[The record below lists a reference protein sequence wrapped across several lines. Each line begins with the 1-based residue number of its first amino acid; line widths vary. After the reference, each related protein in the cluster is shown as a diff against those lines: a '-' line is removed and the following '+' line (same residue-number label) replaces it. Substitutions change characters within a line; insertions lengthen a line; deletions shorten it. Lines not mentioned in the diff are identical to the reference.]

1 MRPDPGSFRDPTSR
15 VYLDQDRVVRGLSDE
30 SAAELRKI
38 TDMAWYQRA
47 VSGGA
52 IVDTTWLDVDPG
64 VGGEWSAY
72 VEHPR
77 IPFISYPYEWPF
89 EMLRDAARLQ
99 IELLLAGLDE
109 GVMSKDASPYNVQFI
124 GSRPTFIDVG
134 SFELQREGEPW
145 YGYRQF
151 CQLFLY
157 PLMFQ
162 AYKELPYQPWLR
174 GAIDGITPDEARR
187 VLSGRKKGRKGVL
200 THVELHAR
208 AQDRFADSDE
218 DVKSELKNAGFQ
230 QAMIKANLE
239 KLAKLL
245 TQLEW
250 RQAQSEWS
258 SYSERSHY
266 AAPELEHKAAFV
278 RDVSSATRRK
288 LAWDVGCNDGYFSRI
303 AAEHAS
309 CVVALDADHL
319 VVDQLYRTLRR
330 ERERR
335 ILPLVMNLA
344 DPSPGIGWRGRE
356 RLPFHDRGRP
366 DLVLALAVVHHLAL
380 TNNVPLPDLVDL
392 FADVTPE
399 LVVEFPTPDDPMVQ
413 RLLRGKREGIHADYR
428 LDRFEAALGRRFAV
442 RRRDELEGGTRVLYH
457 AVRTP

>member
-1 MRPDPGSFRDPTSR
+1 MYVDD
-15 VYLDQDRVVRGLSDE
+15 DRVVRGLSE
-30 SAAELRKI
+30 EAAAELRQI
-38 TDMAWYQRA
+38 TAMDWYRRA
-47 VSGGA
+47 VAGGA
-52 IVDTTWLDVDPG
+52 IIDSTWLDEAPFE
-64 VGGEWSAY
+64 GEGWAAY

-77 IPFISYPYEWPF
+77 LPFVSYPYEWSF
-89 EMLRDAARLQ
+89 EMLRDAAKLQ
-99 IELLLAGLDE
+99 IELLRVGIDE
-109 GVMSKDASPYNVQFI
+109 GVMAKDASPYNVQFV
-124 GSRPTFIDVG
+124 GALPVFIDVG

-162 AYKELPYQPWLR
+162 AYKDLPYHPWLR

-187 VLSGRKKGRKGVL
+187 VLSGRKRGRRGVL

-208 AQDRFADSDE
+208 AQDRFADSDQ
-218 DVKSELKNAGFQ
+218 DVKRDLARAGFQ
-230 QAMIKANLE
+230 QSLIKANLD
-239 KLAKLL
+239 KLAALL
-245 TQLEW
+245 DRLEW
-250 RQAQSEWS
+250 RRSWSEWS
-258 SYSERSHY
+258 GYSERSHY

-278 RDVSSATRRK
+278 RDVTSASRRA
-288 LAWDVGCNDGYFSRI
+288 LVWDVGCNDGYFSRI